1 MKRKKERRSRIRT
14 PLDFPTAS
22 GRKSRASGDRA
33 ARGRNDR
40 ENNLR
45 SREGEKRGIGRSP
58 IPFFGFLSPFS
69 ERAPPARPTKNGCVC
84 GLRRLCRLVSA
95 ETGFLLIAS
104 ALICPAAIA
113 SRLPLPKSV
122 FPFLPPALLSCRDCF
137 FPFRADCLHSCIV
150 SAEKR
155 FYLSFKQ
162 PAPAAKAAGAG
173 CLRSISA
180 KIRRKTDGFPCRGA
194 SFVCAAWERNALSPP
209 AFSLGPN
216 ARTAPHALSRRA
228 RLWPCPSVPALRSNR
243 RRSLAFCPS
252 RPPLEH
258 SAIPARAFCAGGD
271 CGSQQTRAG
280 GGRVREKCVVRGK
293 AKCKTKRSG
302 AGNLPRSALSAEKR
316 LIRRAFS
323 ILRERSP
330 QAPPRRRAR
339 PLRQR
344 PGCTPSAL
352 PGWGNRCCCSREV
365 ARRR

>member
-1 MKRKKERRSRIRT
+1 MKRKKSGVRGYGRRLIF
-14 PLDFPTAS
+14 PL
-22 GRKSRASGDRA
+22 R
-33 ARGRNDR
+33 
-40 ENNLR
+40 
-45 SREGEKRGIGRSP
+45 REGNPARAET
-58 IPFFGFLSPFS
+58 
-69 ERAPPARPTKNGCVC
+69 APPEGGTIGKTTFAPAKAKKEGSAGVRSLFLAFCPPFPNALRPRARRKTGA
-84 GLRRLCRLVSA
+84 SA
-95 ETGFLLIAS
+95 ACAAFAALFPPKQVLLLITS

>member
-33 ARGRNDR
+33 ARRRNDR

-45 SREGEKRGIGRSP
+45 SREGEKEGSAGVRSL
-58 IPFFGFLSPFS
+58 FFFLSPFS
-69 ERAPPARPTKNGCVC
+69 ERATPARPTKNGCVC

-137 FPFRADCLHSCIV
+137 FQFRADCLHSCIV

-180 KIRRKTDGFPCRGA
+180 KIRRKTDRFPCRGA
-194 SFVCAAWERNALSPP
+194 SFVCAAWGGTRFLRPRFRSDRMLERRRTLFHAARDFGRARLCPHFVQTEGARLPFALPARRLNIPQSPP
-209 AFSLGPN
+209 ALF
-216 ARTAPHALSRRA
+216 ARA
-228 RLWPCPSVPALRSNR
+228 RRFVACRVRK
-243 RRSLAFCPS
+243 
-252 RPPLEH
+252 E
-258 SAIPARAFCAGGD
+258 
-271 CGSQQTRAG
+271 
-280 GGRVREKCVVRGK
+280 RVREKCVGRGRGVQNK
-293 AKCKTKRSG
+293 AERGRK
-302 AGNLPRSALSAEKR
+302 SA
-316 LIRRAFS
+316 
-323 ILRERSP
+323 
-330 QAPPRRRAR
+330 
-339 PLRQR
+339 PLRFVCGKKVHSARFLHFARTIAASSAAQTS
-344 PGCTPSAL
+344 TPA
-352 PGWGNRCCCSREV
+352 PTKTRMHTERV
-365 ARRR
+365 ARVGK

>member
-58 IPFFGFLSPFS
+58 IPFFAFSPLFPNALRPRGRRKTGAS
-69 ERAPPARPTKNGCVC
+69 AACAAFAALFPPKQV
-84 GLRRLCRLVSA
+84 L
-95 ETGFLLIAS
+95 LLIAS
-104 ALICPAAIA
+104 ALICPVAIA

-122 FPFLPPALLSCRDCF
+122 FPFLSPALLSCRDCF

-194 SFVCAAWERNALSPP
+194 SFVCAAWGRNALSPL
-209 AFSLGPN
+209 AFSLGSN

-228 RLWPCPSVPALRSNR
+228 RL
-243 RRSLAFCPS
+243 
-252 RPPLEH
+252 
-258 SAIPARAFCAGGD
+258 
-271 CGSQQTRAG
+271 
-280 GGRVREKCVVRGK
+280 
-293 AKCKTKRSG
+293 
-302 AGNLPRSALSAEKR
+302 
-316 LIRRAFS
+316 
-323 ILRERSP
+323 
-330 QAPPRRRAR
+330 
-339 PLRQR
+339 
-344 PGCTPSAL
+344 
-352 PGWGNRCCCSREV
+352 
-365 ARRR
+365 